1 MKTGVVLSVTQEVGN
16 GVIVE
21 IASQGSIQKYYACT
35 QDGSTALSYLY
46 VQEKGKTLEN
56 EVVIFENRGDDLVA
70 IKLLEED
77 D

>member
-21 IASQGSIQKYYACT
+21 IASQGSMQSYYACL
-35 QDGSTALSYLY
+35 QDGSTATAYLY

-56 EVVIFENRGDDLVA
+56 EAVMFETRGDDLVA
-70 IKLLEED
+70 IELCADEQ
-77 D
+77 